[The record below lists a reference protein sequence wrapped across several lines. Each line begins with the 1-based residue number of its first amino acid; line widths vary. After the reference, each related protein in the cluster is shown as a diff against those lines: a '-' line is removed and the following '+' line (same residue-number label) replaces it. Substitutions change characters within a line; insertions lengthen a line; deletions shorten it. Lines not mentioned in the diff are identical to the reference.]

1 MAIIGYKGFNNEL
14 QCMSFQYEI
23 GKTYTKDDSEDISLC
38 SNGFHFCE
46 NPLDIFSYYPPIEGN
61 RYCRVLGG
69 GKMDRGIWDT
79 KIVSQE
85 IEILEELTYKELIQ
99 EGIKYLEGTNEI
111 PKNKINENSATA
123 DFNKKSATNGE
134 GCNSATSGI
143 SAHSLTKGYNSA
155 SVTAGSYARSLT
167 KGNDSNSATCG
178 NESDSITLG
187 SNSKSMAAGYNSN
200 AITFGMASHA
210 ASMGNFSYAITY
222 GNDSHAVTCGEESST
237 AVEGN
242 NSIAVGIGIENRA
255 KGELD
260 DWLVLAEYSSS
271 GRLLEVKA
279 VQVDGIE
286 ILPSTWYTLKE
297 GKFEIANKENN
308 I

>member
-1 MAIIGYKGFNNEL
+1 MTIIGYKGFDKNL

-23 GKTYTKDDSEDISLC
+23 GKTYRKQDNEEISLC
-38 SNGFHFCE
+38 QNGFHFCE
-46 NPLDIFSYYPPIEGN
+46 NPLDVFSYYPPLEGN
-61 RYCRVLGG
+61 RYCRVIGG
-69 GKMDRGIWDT
+69 GKIDTSLLDT
-79 KIVSQE
+79 KVAVQE
-85 IEILEELTYKELIQ
+85 IEILEELTCEELIQ
-99 EGIKYLEGTNEI
+99 ETIKYLGGNEI
-111 PKNKINENSATA
+111 PPSEINLHSASADYNKDSR
-123 DFNKKSATNGE
+123 TNGE
-134 GCNSATSGI
+134 SCNSATSGNKAL
-143 SAHSLTKGYNSA
+143 SMTVGHNSH
-155 SVTAGSYARSLT
+155 SVTAGSYAQSLT

-178 NESDSITLG
+178 NEASSITFG
-187 SNSKSMAAGYNSN
+187 NNSKSMTAGYNSS
-200 AITFGMASHA
+200 AITFGVYSHA
-210 ASMGNFSYAITY
+210 VSVGTFSNAITH
-222 GNDSHAVTCGEESST
+222 GNSSHAVTCAEGSST